1 MKLKTESS
9 MRPNAPGFRGNR
21 FSDKQKH
28 IINEALLA
36 GQSRTDI
43 AHLHHCSK
51 KTITRMRRSLRLSHA
66 VSNPF
71 ALKTGRRRVLT
82 AQHLAFVDAE
92 LRRCPTLYLDELE
105 ERLQV
110 AFDGEIDEVS
120 LKTLDRSMHQ
130 FGISRKRMKP
140 QARER
145 SELVRTHYQHRA
157 GAWDAEN
164 ICFID
169 ESGINDR
176 DGQRRYGYSRV
187 GVPCIKKYW
196 FNHGGKRISFIPVL
210 SLDGMEYCKVL
221 EANGSQEVFLEF
233 LMELAEE
240 GILYPG
246 RVVVM
251 DNASIH
257 HGAQIR
263 AIVEGY
269 CQCHLV
275 FLPPYSPDLNP
286 IEEAFATVKQ
296 WIRRN
301 EDRYHEASDAERRLM
316 IHLACIAITPEQ
328 AEGWFRH
335 AGYV

>member
-1 MKLKTESS
+1 MMKTAAS
-9 MRPNAPGFRGNR
+9 MRPNVSGFRGNR

-28 IINEALLA
+28 LMNDALHD
-36 GQSRTDI
+36 GSSRSDI
-43 AHLHHCSK
+43 ANFHHCST
-51 KTITRMRRSLRLSHA
+51 KTISRMRASLRRHNA

-71 ALKTGRRRVLT
+71 AVKTGRRRVLK
-82 AQHLAFVDAE
+82 ADHLAFLDAE
-92 LRRCPTLYLDELE
+92 IRRCPTLYIDELQE
-105 ERLQV
+105 HLEV
-110 AFDGEIDEVS
+110 AFEEEFDF
-120 LKTLDRSMHQ
+120 KTLNRSMHR

-145 SELVRTHYQHRA
+145 SDLVRLQYQYNV
-157 GAWDAEN
+157 GAWDPERY
-164 ICFID
+164 CFID
-169 ESGINDR
+169 ESGIDDR
-176 DGQRRYGYSRV
+176 GGQRPYGYSRV
-187 GVPCIKKYW
+187 GVPCVKKWW

-221 EANGSQEVFLEF
+221 EGNGNQDVFLEF
-233 LMELAEE
+233 LMELADA
-240 GILYPG
+240 GIFYPG
-246 RVVVM
+246 RIVIM

-257 HGAQIR
+257 HGPQIR
-263 AIVEGY
+263 AIVEDY

-301 EDRYHEASDAERRLM
+301 EERYHEASDEERREM
-316 IHLACIAITPEQ
+316 IRLACDAITPEQ

-335 AGYV
+335 AGYL